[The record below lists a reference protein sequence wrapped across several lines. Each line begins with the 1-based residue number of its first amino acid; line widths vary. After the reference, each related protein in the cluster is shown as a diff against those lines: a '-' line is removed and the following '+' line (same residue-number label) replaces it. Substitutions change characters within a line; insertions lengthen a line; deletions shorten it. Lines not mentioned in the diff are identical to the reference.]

1 MTDITAYRK
10 EKEKREQIR
19 NNYREKIKRH
29 KLKTLYRILLVLAA
43 ILVVMV
49 LIIIQ
54 YRMHVYTGY
63 DIVSTVSLETSS
75 NAENVRLQN
84 HVLTYSKDGAHCT
97 NSKGEVTWNQTYE
110 MQNTE
115 LAICRNTVAIA
126 DYNGREIY
134 VCDAD
139 KQLGTITTN
148 MPIRDVTVSASGN
161 VTAVLSDTDVTWVN
175 TYDAAGNMLFQGQ
188 TRMEETGYPV
198 SVSLSPNGNLLAVSY
213 VYLDAGQLKT
223 NIVFYN
229 FGPVGDNMSD
239 HVVGIYFYSDML
251 VPEVHFV
258 NDDTAFAIG
267 DSRLLVFQ
275 GSQTPVN
282 TAGFDLDKEILSVF
296 YGEDKVGMV
305 FPSDD
310 MENRY
315 RIDIYSADGTKKG
328 TYYFDLEYN
337 DILFEE
343 DRFVIYNET
352 ECEIFTYSGTE
363 KFKGSFM
370 KAADV
375 LFPAGGAYKY
385 VMVTETSMDTIQLK

>member
-1 MTDITAYRK
+1 MTDITVYRK

-19 NNYREKIKRH
+19 NNYKEKIMRH
-29 KLKTLYRILLVLAA
+29 KLKTLYRILLGVVALA
-43 ILVVMV
+43 VVIV
-49 LIIIQ
+49 LIVIQ
-54 YRMHVYTGY
+54 YQLHVYTGY

-97 NSKGEVTWNQTYE
+97 NSKGEITWNQTYE
-110 MQNTE
+110 MQNVE
-115 LAICRNTVAIA
+115 LAVCRNTVAIA

-134 VCDAD
+134 VCDGD

-148 MPIRDVTVSASGN
+148 MPVRDVTVSLNGN
-161 VTAVLSDTDVTWVN
+161 VTAVLADTDVTWIN

-188 TRMEETGYPV
+188 TRMDETGYPV

-229 FGPVGDNMSD
+229 FGPVGENMSD

-258 NDDTAFAIG
+258 SDDAAFAVG
-267 DSRLLVFQ
+267 DNRLLVFN

-282 TAGFDLDKEILSVF
+282 KAGFDLDKEILSVF
-296 YGEDKVGMV
+296 YGEDKVGLV

-310 MENRY
+310 MENSY
-315 RIDIYSADGTKKG
+315 RMDIYNAAGEKKG

-352 ECEIFTYSGTE
+352 ECQIFTYSGTE
-363 KFKGSFM
+363 KFHGTFSKTANILLPTS
-370 KAADV
+370 
-375 LFPAGGAYKY
+375 GAYKY
-385 VMVTETSMDTIQLK
+385 VMVTGTSMDTIQLK